1 MAPTIPNWWRRY
13 RNWVERLKKGCI
25 LGEKYKANRTR
36 RLNTK
41 PTRRRTKV
49 SECLVFYTLELS
61 RAKWVEF
68 CSLCSGYRLQTFK
81 AKRVELI

>member
-1 MAPTIPNWWRRY
+1 MASTIPNWWRRY
-13 RNWVERLKKGCI
+13 RNWVERLKKGYI

-49 SECLVFYTLELS
+49 SECLVFYALKLS
-61 RAKWVEF
+61 SAKRVEF
-68 CSLCSGYRLQTFK
+68 CSLCSGYGLQIFK
-81 AKRVELI
+81 AKRVEFI